1 VVIKIVEIIL
11 SSLKKTATMVL
22 TMIETSK
29 LSSSDSRGFKFSAQQ
44 SGFTLIEVLMVI
56 LLIAILAY
64 MGITQFT
71 NFAADARN
79 ATLKANL
86 QILRRGISTQNAQ
99 MRLRCSYTGTAYP
112 AATVISGNDIT
123 ADTTICTT
131 SQVPATDRAFVSG
144 SIPPNPWG
152 ANQGTT
158 ITTSS
163 VTGTTNKKAQ
173 NCAGGAR
180 VATTDDG
187 WCYNVSTGEIWV
199 NSEQQ

>member
-1 VVIKIVEIIL
+1 
-11 SSLKKTATMVL
+11 MNL

-29 LSSSDSRGFKFSAQQ
+29 LSSSDSRGFKTPNLH

-99 MRLRCSYTGTAYP
+99 MRLRCGYTGTAFP
-112 AATVISGNDIT
+112 AMAVISANDIT
-123 ADTTICTT
+123 NDTTICTT
-131 SQVPATDRAFVSG
+131 TQVPSTDRAFVSG

-158 ITTSS
+158 LTASTVVSS
-163 VTGTTNKKAQ
+163 NRAAQ

-187 WCYNVSTGEIWV
+187 WCYNVSTGEIWA
-199 NSEQQ
+199 NSGRNSSSNEATY